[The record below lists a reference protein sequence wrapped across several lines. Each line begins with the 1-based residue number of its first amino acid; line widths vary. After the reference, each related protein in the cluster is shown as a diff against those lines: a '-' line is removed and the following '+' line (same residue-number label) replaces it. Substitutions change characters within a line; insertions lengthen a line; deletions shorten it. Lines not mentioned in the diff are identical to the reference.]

1 MGEQYTMVGLLVT
14 GIGALG
20 SGAFLAVKTL
30 WGKIEAKDQE
40 LRNKD
45 LMISDALRVLEKV
58 ADGLPLVVE
67 AIEKLRSALPQPKPA
82 STKQ

>member
-1 MGEQYTMVGLLVT
+1 MGSEQLTAAGLLMAGAT
-14 GIGALG
+14 GLAY
-20 SGAFLAVKTL
+20 AVKTL
-30 WGKIEAKDQE
+30 WTKLEAKDQE

-67 AIEKLRSALPQPKPA
+67 AIEKLKSALPQPKPE
-82 STKQ
+82 STKR